1 MAPAG
6 PLPLAAPLIVVGHS
20 MGGVTALDV
29 AARRPDLVDAVVAE
43 DPAFV
48 TPVWRRI
55 LALRASG
62 RVREMREVAADPEAR
77 LAQVAA
83 DHPTWSRREVRAC
96 VEASCTV
103 DLRFIALGCVGPP
116 TPWRRVVDS
125 LAVPVLIV
133 TGTDNVVL
141 RGDRYFALTRRANPH
156 VSTAV
161 IEGAPH
167 SVRRTAPERF
177 HAVVD
182 PWVALRA
189 ARAGAA
195 VGRRHLHLR
204 GHRGGSARTERAGRG
219 SPRRRL
225 AGMSSAS
232 PARRVA
238 AVVSCAMAEEA
249 RPFLDAL
256 PERADAEPVALL
268 GGARAWFLR
277 LPGDGGRELVLVRSG
292 IGLVAAA
299 GALATVL
306 ARVEPDAVVSAGTTG
321 GLGREVGVGDVCVSA
336 ALAYTDADA
345 TAFGYAYGQTPG
357 QPAFFEGDAGLL
369 ARAAEV
375 GPAALAGATPSSGS
389 ARLRTGQ
396 MLAGSSF
403 VTAANVGRTREL
415 FPEAVSTDMESTALA
430 QVAAGAGIPF
440 LSVRGVSDL
449 CGPEAGQDFHIGA
462 DEAAARSAAVVL
474 ALLG

>member
-1 MAPAG
+1 MTPAG

-62 RVREMREVAADPEAR
+62 KVREMREVAADPEAR

-116 TPWRRVVDS
+116 TPWRRIVDS

-141 RGDRYFALTRRANPH
+141 RGDHYFALTRRANSH

-167 SVRRTAPERF
+167 SVRRTAPEQF

-182 PWVALRA
+182 PWMALRA
-189 ARAGAA
+189 AR
-195 VGRRHLHLR
+195 
-204 GHRGGSARTERAGRG
+204 
-219 SPRRRL
+219 
-225 AGMSSAS
+225 SAS
-232 PARRVA
+232 RGPGSRRA
-238 AVVSCAMAEEA
+238 
-249 RPFLDAL
+249 
-256 PERADAEPVALL
+256 
-268 GGARAWFLR
+268 
-277 LPGDGGRELVLVRSG
+277 
-292 IGLVAAA
+292 
-299 GALATVL
+299 
-306 ARVEPDAVVSAGTTG
+306 
-321 GLGREVGVGDVCVSA
+321 
-336 ALAYTDADA
+336 
-345 TAFGYAYGQTPG
+345 
-357 QPAFFEGDAGLL
+357 
-369 ARAAEV
+369 
-375 GPAALAGATPSSGS
+375 
-389 ARLRTGQ
+389 
-396 MLAGSSF
+396 
-403 VTAANVGRTREL
+403 
-415 FPEAVSTDMESTALA
+415 
-430 QVAAGAGIPF
+430 
-440 LSVRGVSDL
+440 
-449 CGPEAGQDFHIGA
+449 
-462 DEAAARSAAVVL
+462 
-474 ALLG
+474 

>member
-96 VEASCTV
+96 VEASCAV

-141 RGDRYFALTRRANPH
+141 RGGYYFALTRRANPH

-167 SVRRTAPERF
+167 SVRRTAPEQF

-182 PWVALRA
+182 PWMTLRA
-189 ARAGAA
+189 ARTASRGP
-195 VGRRHLHLR
+195 GSRR
-204 GHRGGSARTERAGRG
+204 A
-219 SPRRRL
+219 
-225 AGMSSAS
+225 
-232 PARRVA
+232 
-238 AVVSCAMAEEA
+238 
-249 RPFLDAL
+249 
-256 PERADAEPVALL
+256 
-268 GGARAWFLR
+268 
-277 LPGDGGRELVLVRSG
+277 
-292 IGLVAAA
+292 
-299 GALATVL
+299 
-306 ARVEPDAVVSAGTTG
+306 
-321 GLGREVGVGDVCVSA
+321 
-336 ALAYTDADA
+336 
-345 TAFGYAYGQTPG
+345 
-357 QPAFFEGDAGLL
+357 
-369 ARAAEV
+369 
-375 GPAALAGATPSSGS
+375 
-389 ARLRTGQ
+389 
-396 MLAGSSF
+396 
-403 VTAANVGRTREL
+403 
-415 FPEAVSTDMESTALA
+415 
-430 QVAAGAGIPF
+430 
-440 LSVRGVSDL
+440 
-449 CGPEAGQDFHIGA
+449 
-462 DEAAARSAAVVL
+462 
-474 ALLG
+474 

>member
-62 RVREMREVAADPEAR
+62 KVREMREVAADPEAR

-96 VEASCTV
+96 VEASCAV

-125 LAVPVLIV
+125 LAVPALIV

-141 RGDRYFALTRRANPH
+141 RGDHYFALTRRANPH

-189 ARAGAA
+189 ARTGAA
-195 VGRRHLHLR
+195 SGRRQ
-204 GHRGGSARTERAGRG
+204 RAPAPTR
-219 SPRRRL
+219 SSRRF
-225 AGMSSAS
+225 
-232 PARRVA
+232 
-238 AVVSCAMAEEA
+238 C
-249 RPFLDAL
+249 
-256 PERADAEPVALL
+256 
-268 GGARAWFLR
+268 
-277 LPGDGGRELVLVRSG
+277 
-292 IGLVAAA
+292 
-299 GALATVL
+299 
-306 ARVEPDAVVSAGTTG
+306 
-321 GLGREVGVGDVCVSA
+321 
-336 ALAYTDADA
+336 
-345 TAFGYAYGQTPG
+345 
-357 QPAFFEGDAGLL
+357 
-369 ARAAEV
+369 
-375 GPAALAGATPSSGS
+375 
-389 ARLRTGQ
+389 
-396 MLAGSSF
+396 
-403 VTAANVGRTREL
+403 
-415 FPEAVSTDMESTALA
+415 
-430 QVAAGAGIPF
+430 
-440 LSVRGVSDL
+440 SD
-449 CGPEAGQDFHIGA
+449 
-462 DEAAARSAAVVL
+462 
-474 ALLG
+474 